1 MSSHPIS
8 LVITH
13 NSSLYFYQC
22 VKYSMMDTLSIHRF
36 YVHFNSTVVVV
47 VVFVFVS
54 FFPRLLFRRILF
66 IAILVFLVQYDGQ
79 SV

>member
-1 MSSHPIS
+1 
-8 LVITH
+8 
-13 NSSLYFYQC
+13 
-22 VKYSMMDTLSIHRF
+22 MMDTLSIHRF
-36 YVHFNSTVVVV
+36 YVHFNSTVVV